1 MADTKWKTY
10 EEVAAHLLDI
20 FAKHFGLSRVE
31 GKQSV
36 YGVRSGTDWTI
47 DAKGISNGNETFVII
62 ECRRHTTSK
71 QDQEQL
77 GSLAY
82 RIIDTGAQG
91 GILVSPLGFQSGAQK
106 VAQANCIIHVE
117 LHPDSTP
124 TEFFMRFLNQ
134 IFVGIQERCQISDHF
149 EAKLIRR
156 CATCGKNFTVR
167 ADERTCDACSPRL
180 TTLHPKGS
188 VR

>member
-10 EEVAAHLLDI
+10 EEVAAYLLGM
-20 FAKHFGLSRVE
+20 FAEHFGLSRVE

-36 YGVRSGTDWTI
+36 DGLRSKTKWTI
-47 DAKGISNGNETFVII
+47 DAKGISSGAEAFIII

-71 QDQEQL
+71 EDQEQL
-77 GSLAY
+77 GGLAY

-106 VAQANCIIHVE
+106 VAQAENITHVE

-124 TEFFMRFLNQ
+124 TEFAMRFLNQ
-134 IFVGIQERCQISDHF
+134 MFVGIHERCHASDHINV
-149 EAKLIRR
+149 ALIRV
-156 CATCGKNFTVR
+156 CDTCGNNFTVL
-167 ADERTCDACSPRL
+167 ADEHTCNDCL
-180 TTLHPKGS
+180 
-188 VR
+188 

>member
-10 EEVAAHLLDI
+10 EEVATYLLDSL
-20 FAKHFGLSRVE
+20 AEHFCLSRVE

-36 YGVRSGTDWTI
+36 HGLRSGTDWTI
-47 DAKGISNGNETFVII
+47 DAKGISSGTEAFVIV

-71 QDQEQL
+71 EDQEQL
-77 GSLAY
+77 GGLAY

-106 VAQANCIIHVE
+106 VAQAEGIVHVE

-124 TEFFMRFLNQ
+124 TEFTMRFLNQ
-134 IFVGIQERCQISDHF
+134 IFVGILERCHIAVHI
-149 EAKLIRR
+149 EAELIRG
-156 CATCGKNFTVR
+156 CKMCGKQFTVL
-167 ADERTCDACSPRL
+167 ADEHICNTCS
-180 TTLHPKGS
+180 S
-188 VR
+188 